1 ERGVG
6 ETLAC
11 GTGACAAAVASARS
25 NFADRKVV
33 VHLPGGDLEVDWQED
48 GYVYLT
54 GPVVEIYQ
62 GMVLEEWLLQQY
74 EED

>member
-1 ERGVG
+1 
-6 ETLAC
+6 T
-11 GTGACAAAVASARS
+11 RS